1 MIASVLVATQAG
13 FATLLRI
20 FDPSLPL
27 HAEMTTRGFHFTVL
41 RLWAK
46 VPKIHESG
54 GHGNQIAPDLVIVE
68 WSSDAYR

>member
-1 MIASVLVATQAG
+1 MIASVLAATQAVG
-13 FATLLRI
+13 FVTLLRI

-46 VPKIHESG
+46 VRKSMNLAAWGIRSPRIS
-54 GHGNQIAPDLVIVE
+54 
-68 WSSDAYR
+68 